1 MKNEKTNWIEFDDN
15 LNNDQKKEIIK
26 MFDYYL
32 KRNELKKIN
41 IELLLMLDKKEVKGK
56 NEYEIDN

>member
-15 LNNDQKKEIIK
+15 LNNEQKKEIIK
-26 MFDYYL
+26 MFDCYL

-41 IELLLMLDKKEVKGK
+41 IELLLMLETKEVKGK
-56 NEYEIDN
+56 NKYEIDN